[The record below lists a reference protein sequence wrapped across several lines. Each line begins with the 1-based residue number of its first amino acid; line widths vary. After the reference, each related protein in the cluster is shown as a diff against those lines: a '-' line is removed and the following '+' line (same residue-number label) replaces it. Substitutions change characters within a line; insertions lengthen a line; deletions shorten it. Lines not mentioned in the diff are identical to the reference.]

1 MTYWSGH
8 VSCDGLDNYTP
19 TPLERRRPEKA
30 GFIRKWQKAV
40 LRGDMLTID
49 DTRDVSDS
57 EDSLD
62 MDVVQGEWL
71 V

>member
-1 MTYWSGH
+1 
-8 VSCDGLDNYTP
+8 
-19 TPLERRRPEKA
+19 
-30 GFIRKWQKAV
+30 
-40 LRGDMLTID
+40 MLTID

-71 V
+71 VWEDIVQ